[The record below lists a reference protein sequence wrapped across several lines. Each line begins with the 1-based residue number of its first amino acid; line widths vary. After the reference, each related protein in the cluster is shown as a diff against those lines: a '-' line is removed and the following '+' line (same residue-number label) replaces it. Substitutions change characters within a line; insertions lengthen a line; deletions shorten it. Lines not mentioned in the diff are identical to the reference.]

1 MKKVITVIALSVAF
15 VASASAQTLLG
26 NLISGAAKKA
36 AAATTTSSAST
47 QSAVTEP
54 AVSNTVL
61 NTVTNLVS
69 GLAGTV
75 YSAPISLDGTYQYN
89 GVAISVTSSESGI
102 VSNLT
107 GSAITSGIESKADEY
122 LAKVGI
128 KPGVM
133 TFTFNAADNSFV
145 LNCGPL
151 SLPGTYKVGQGEK
164 TVTLTFGKTMQFFC
178 LTGTLE
184 SQLSG
189 AKMLFTSQKFVELVK
204 KLASKLGEKTGEL
217 KSISSLAGDYDNFRI
232 GFKLAK

>member
-36 AAATTTSSAST
+36 AAATTTSSAS
-47 QSAVTEP
+47 TEP

-189 AKMLFTSQKFVELVK
+189 AKMLFTSEKFVELVK